1 MHLSVASRLPF
12 FDGTLDVVHSMH
24 VLSSWIPD
32 AMLESALFD
41 VYRVLRPGGVLW
53 LDHFFCLGTQLD
65 ATYLPMFDRIGFKKL
80 RWHAGRKLDR
90 GIHMDEWYISAL
102 LQKPRR

>member
-1 MHLSVASRLPF
+1 
-12 FDGTLDVVHSMH
+12 MH

-41 VYRVLRPGGVLW
+41 VFRVLRPGGVFW

-80 RWHAGRKLDR
+80 RWNAGRKLDR